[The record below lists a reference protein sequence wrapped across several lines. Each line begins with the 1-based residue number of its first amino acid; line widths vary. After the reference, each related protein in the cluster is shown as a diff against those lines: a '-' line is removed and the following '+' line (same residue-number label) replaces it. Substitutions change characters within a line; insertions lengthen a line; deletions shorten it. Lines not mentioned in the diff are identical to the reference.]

1 MQHKIKF
8 NLKEKFF
15 LLADNELFE
24 DHPPQSWTAGG
35 NVKGLAHFKYT
46 GSFVVGGEILE
57 DNLKIEE
64 QNDKGIVISGS
75 FIALLSEL
83 KPQLE
88 KYFQEDLSCDDD
100 EKGKIFNFSFYM
112 EKTEEY
118 VEFSQDGEGFGS
130 VEFGKIQQI
139 TLV

>member
-35 NVKGLAHFKYT
+35 NVKGLAHFRYT

-64 QNDKGIVISGS
+64 QNNKGIVISGS
-75 FIALLSEL
+75 FIALLPEL
-83 KPQLE
+83 KPELE

-112 EKTEEY
+112 EKTEEI
-118 VEFSQDGEGFGS
+118 VEFSQDGEGYGS